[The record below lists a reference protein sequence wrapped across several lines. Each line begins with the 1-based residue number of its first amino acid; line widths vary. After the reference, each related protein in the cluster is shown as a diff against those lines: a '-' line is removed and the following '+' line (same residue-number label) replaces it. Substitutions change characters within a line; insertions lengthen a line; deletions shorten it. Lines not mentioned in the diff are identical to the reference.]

1 MKAKLK
7 AICNKYCKNIDVRL
21 VFQSPKLSSAFST
34 KDNLSD
40 MFKSLVVYKF
50 CCASCNACYIGHTTR
65 HFITRINEHLGAD
78 KMSHVLKHLNGNPQ
92 CKEMCDESCF
102 AIIDSG
108 MTEFET
114 KIKED
119 MHIEWEKPV
128 LNTQIKHLKMTLSL

>member
-1 MKAKLK
+1 
-7 AICNKYCKNIDVRL
+7 
-21 VFQSPKLSSAFST
+21 
-34 KDNLSD
+34 
-40 MFKSLVVYKF
+40 
-50 CCASCNACYIGHTTR
+50 
-65 HFITRINEHLGAD
+65 
-78 KMSHVLKHLNGNPQ
+78 MSHVLKHLNGNPQ

-114 KIKED
+114 KIKEG